1 MSSFSLYNAGCF
13 DYDKCYLPTW
23 KKTED
28 CTTYRCRGKT
38 RSFSIVNTGTLT
50 MIRPGSRILVKYLSF
65 PVIFLKN
72 IPVKHFILFL
82 FETLIV
88 QCLHGV
94 TYSSRNNPTY
104 FVCNISNCL
113 FYFVDPHSSH
123 FGMTIPGGR
132 MPPVSHGVRLGLVY
146 DPKPHSPSGYHSS
159 IAEYVYCGKF
169 SESLYALILF
179 ALLTSNFS
187 LYIQYPYI
195 LPIIWFIT
203 KGT

>member
-1 MSSFSLYNAGCF
+1 MSSFSLYDAGCF

-38 RSFSIVNTGTLT
+38 RSFSIVNTGTLI

-82 FETLIV
+82 VETLIWYCV
-88 QCLHGV
+88 IYMCTASTAQMFSACMVSH
-94 TYSSRNNPTY
+94 SRNNPTY
-104 FVCNISNCL
+104 FECNISNCL

-146 DPKPHSPSGYHSS
+146 DPKPHSPSGYHS
-159 IAEYVYCGKF
+159 
-169 SESLYALILF
+169 
-179 ALLTSNFS
+179 
-187 LYIQYPYI
+187 
-195 LPIIWFIT
+195 
-203 KGT
+203 

>member
-1 MSSFSLYNAGCF
+1 MSSFSLYDAGCF

-72 IPVKHFILFL
+72 IPVKLLMFSACMVSH
-82 FETLIV
+82 
-88 QCLHGV
+88 
-94 TYSSRNNPTY
+94 SRNSLTY
-104 FVCNISNCL
+104 FVCNVSNCL

-123 FGMTIPGGR
+123 FGMTIPGGQ

-146 DPKPHSPSGYHSS
+146 DPIPHSPSGYHS
-159 IAEYVYCGKF
+159 
-169 SESLYALILF
+169 
-179 ALLTSNFS
+179 
-187 LYIQYPYI
+187 
-195 LPIIWFIT
+195 
-203 KGT
+203 